1 MAAGAL
7 EKLDGPARDVAELAR
22 RFEAQLED
30 GKVADRAAL
39 LALGTRA
46 LEREPLRGLPMVL
59 LDVPVTG
66 PAERAF
72 VQALT
77 AASPAGAR

>member
-1 MAAGAL
+1 MAAGAP

-39 LALGTRA
+39 LAMATRA
-46 LEREPLRGLPMVL
+46 LEGDSPYQLRPCSRCARVLSGRELWHATSTLM
-59 LDVPVTG
+59 
-66 PAERAF
+66 
-72 VQALT
+72 
-77 AASPAGAR
+77 SM

>member
-7 EKLDGPARDVAELAR
+7 EKLDAPARDVAELAR

-39 LALGTRA
+39 LAKATRA
-46 LEREPLRGLPMVL
+46 LEGDSPCQRGLV
-59 LDVPVTG
+59 
-66 PAERAF
+66 RAARASC
-72 VQALT
+72 Q
-77 AASPAGAR
+77 AASSGTRHRR

>member
-7 EKLDGPARDVAELAR
+7 EKLDGPARDVAEQAR

-39 LALGTRA
+39 LAMATRA
-46 LEREPLRGLPMVL
+46 LEGDSPYQLRPRPCSARVLSGRELWHATSTLM
-59 LDVPVTG
+59 
-66 PAERAF
+66 
-72 VQALT
+72 
-77 AASPAGAR
+77 SM

>member
-7 EKLDGPARDVAELAR
+7 EKLDAPARDVAELAR

-39 LALGTRA
+39 LAMATRA
-46 LEREPLRGLPMVL
+46 LEGDSPCQLRPCPRSARVLSGRELWHPTSTLM
-59 LDVPVTG
+59 
-66 PAERAF
+66 
-72 VQALT
+72 
-77 AASPAGAR
+77 SM